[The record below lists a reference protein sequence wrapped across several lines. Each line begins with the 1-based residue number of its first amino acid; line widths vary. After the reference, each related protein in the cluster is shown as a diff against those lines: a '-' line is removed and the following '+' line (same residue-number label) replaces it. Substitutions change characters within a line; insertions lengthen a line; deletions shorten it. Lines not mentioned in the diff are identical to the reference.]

1 MGDAG
6 HGMED
11 GKADGPTTRKKR
23 LKTAEKVAI
32 IGGVFFCARRT
43 GDRVVCARG
52 LSYFASSLQYL
63 ASRPQPDCQRD
74 PGDGYRHVGTDNAN
88 CYVYG

>member
-11 GKADGPTTRKKR
+11 DKADGPATRKKR

-32 IGGVFFCARRT
+32 IGGVFSVLAAAVT
-43 GDRVVCARG
+43 GTFV
-52 LSYFASSLQYL
+52 LASSHTSAQGPNISSQGPNSTVS
-63 ASRPQPDCQRD
+63 AAPSTATATA
-74 PGDGYRHVGTDNAN
+74 GGAA
-88 CYVYG
+88 